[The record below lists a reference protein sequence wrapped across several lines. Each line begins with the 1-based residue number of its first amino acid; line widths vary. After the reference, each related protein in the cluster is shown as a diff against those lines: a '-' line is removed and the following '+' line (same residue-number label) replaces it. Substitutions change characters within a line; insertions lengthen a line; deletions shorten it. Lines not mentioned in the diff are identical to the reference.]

1 MKLKRKMKK
10 TRDKADLVL
19 GVGWYREN
27 QWPILLQHVPVQE
40 DLHRTYAEWLEEA
53 NERMDELVQAG
64 IQAVKIPV
72 DVHEMIRWCRVTK
85 ALRLTERADLL
96 TWQC

>member
-1 MKLKRKMKK
+1 MKK

-72 DVHEMIRWCRVTK
+72 DVHEMIRWCRDQGVALDGKGRSAYVAMLTK
-85 ALRLTERADLL
+85 EHLG
-96 TWQC
+96 